1 MCAEHNTR
9 SSIGNSC
16 NSSVDTSTLLI
27 FTIVLKLLIDMHRVL
42 KASAQNLVY
51 PVLDSPQP
59 LHQRLKFLVCKLSGN
74 PCKTPPDIVEVIMQ
88 YRRDGTHRQ
97 YNVYIKKSLQ
107 FDLWWRVT
115 WSSESICEICF
126 VFPAQSR
133 QERLKLLC
141 TEYISL
147 LESPI
152 LTLKSMI
159 FMILHQWASTSLFA
173 TTLRVF
179 STRSNLCQN
188 TAKYGLWALCWI
200 I

>member
-16 NSSVDTSTLLI
+16 NSSMDTSTLLI

-74 PCKTPPDIVEVIMQ
+74 PCKTPPDIIEVIMQ

-107 FDLWWRVT
+107 FCGEGSHDPVNPSVRSVL
-115 WSSESICEICF
+115 SF
-126 VFPAQSR
+126 
-133 QERLKLLC
+133 LH
-141 TEYISL
+141 SL
-147 LESPI
+147 VKKGLSYSALNTSP
-152 LTLKSMI
+152 
-159 FMILHQWASTSLFA
+159 FW
-173 TTLRVF
+173 
-179 STRSNLCQN
+179 NLQ
-188 TAKYGLWALCWI
+188 Y
-200 I
+200 